1 MPRRRERRRAITVML
16 KTDVHDHVMFKIRMA
31 ELESLLDTLGVATIH
46 RVIQVRRRPTTN
58 FLLGRGKVEE
68 VRALVRKLS
77 PDMVVFY
84 NVLSSKQR
92 WNLERVLRTEVLDR
106 YDVTLRI
113 FRMAARDIL
122 SKLQIEL
129 AELSRSF
136 PDIKLAARMKYMRV
150 KAGFRGGGEYA
161 YHSQLRA
168 VQRRMKVLRDKIA
181 KLTRDKLLRIERI
194 KREGGSIVSLTGY
207 YNAGKTSLFNA
218 LTGMRKPVSPEPFTT
233 LSSKYASLAGG
244 RVYLVDTIGFVLDLD
259 PRLIQSFNLNL
270 LDVINSSIVLLVADV
285 SDSAEMIRIKTRE
298 ALEILERIG
307 VPRDSLILVLNKVD
321 LVDERALAVRVASLR
336 EEVRDIPMVLVSAKS
351 GFGLEDL
358 VHSLFERLGERES
371 PSEIVSN
378 IEI

>member
-1 MPRRRERRRAITVML
+1 MPRRGDRQRAITVML
-16 KTDVHDHVMFKIRMA
+16 KTEVHDHLMFKIRMA
-31 ELESLLDTLGVATIH
+31 ELESLLDTLGVATVH
-46 RVIQVRRRPTTN
+46 RVVQVRRRPTTN

-68 VRALVRKLS
+68 LRTLVRRLS

-92 WNLERVLRTEVLDR
+92 WNLERALRAEVLDR

-113 FRMAARDIL
+113 FRLAARDVL

-136 PDIKLAARMKYMRV
+136 PDIKLAARMKYMKM

-168 VQRRMKVLRDKIA
+168 VQRRIKTLRDKISR
-181 KLTRDKLLRIERI
+181 LTRDKLMRIERI
-194 KREGGSIVSLTGY
+194 RREGGSIVSLTGY

-218 LTGMRKPVSPEPFTT
+218 LTGMSKPVSPEPFTT
-233 LSSKYASLAGG
+233 LSSKYASLSGG
-244 RVYLVDTIGFVLDLD
+244 GVYLVDTIGFVIDLD

-270 LDVINSSIVLLVADV
+270 LDVANSSVVLLVADAA
-285 SDSAEMIRIKTRE
+285 DSADLLGIKIRE
-298 ALEILERIG
+298 ALDILDRIG
-307 VPRDSLILVLNKVD
+307 VPRDALLLVLNKVD
-321 LVDERALAVRVASLR
+321 LVDARALSARIASLDGEIR
-336 EEVRDIPMVLVSAKS
+336 ELPRVLVSAKT

-358 VHSLFERLGERES
+358 IHSISGMLKERE
-371 PSEIVSN
+371 PPPEITSD
-378 IEI
+378 IGI